1 MCEHVFNNIMM
12 VLFLCFLSPM
22 TAFLCR
28 FEYISFLPSPAAARD
43 DALSLSLVLISCEVF
58 SVLLSSSLFD
68 LLLRATSVRF
78 QVRASRYRALVC
90 DAAFRVD
97 L

>member
-1 MCEHVFNNIMM
+1 MCRNVFNNVMM

-28 FEYISFLPSPAAARD
+28 FGYISFLPSSAAAAALD

-78 QVRASRYRALVC
+78 
-90 DAAFRVD
+90 
-97 L
+97 

>member
-1 MCEHVFNNIMM
+1 MF
-12 VLFLCFLSPM
+12 CFTNDSVSLSIWVY
-22 TAFLCR
+22 FFSSL
-28 FEYISFLPSPAAARD
+28 SD

-68 LLLRATSVRF
+68 LLLRTTSVRF

>member
-1 MCEHVFNNIMM
+1 VFYFTNDS
-12 VLFLCFLSPM
+12 VSLSIWVY
-22 TAFLCR
+22 FFSSL
-28 FEYISFLPSPAAARD
+28 SD

-68 LLLRATSVRF
+68 LLLRTTSVRF

>member
-1 MCEHVFNNIMM
+1 MFYFTNDSVS
-12 VLFLCFLSPM
+12 LSIWVY
-22 TAFLCR
+22 FFSSL
-28 FEYISFLPSPAAARD
+28 SD

-68 LLLRATSVRF
+68 LLLRATSVPF

>member
-1 MCEHVFNNIMM
+1 MFYFTNDSVS
-12 VLFLCFLSPM
+12 LSIWVY
-22 TAFLCR
+22 FFSSL
-28 FEYISFLPSPAAARD
+28 SD

-68 LLLRATSVRF
+68 LLLRTTSVRF